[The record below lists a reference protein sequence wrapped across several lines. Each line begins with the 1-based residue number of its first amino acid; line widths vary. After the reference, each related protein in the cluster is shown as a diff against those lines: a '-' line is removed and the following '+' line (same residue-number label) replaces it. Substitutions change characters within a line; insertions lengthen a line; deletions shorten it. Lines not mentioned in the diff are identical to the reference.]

1 MWKRI
6 LFLTLGIAVGGGAG
20 FLGSQY
26 LCSSKSS
33 KSGKSSYSS
42 SNKSYSS
49 NKAGSGN
56 RARAS
61 KSKKSKSSYAAKKNK
76 NIHNAKHKKSKKKKS
91 QNHRADAQSNLS
103 STLASTEV
111 SPVEQQASTPWIS
124 ELSGESARLNM
135 ESVAKKESSCG
146 NGACL
151 ADRDRA
157 ITLVGVVVETNDL
170 APRNAE
176 TLVDGD
182 INMGDGQ
189 SRPALYV
196 Q

>member
-26 LCSSKSS
+26 LCSTKSKTA
-33 KSGKSSYSS
+33 KSSYSS
-42 SNKSYSS
+42 SQKSSS
-49 NKAGSGN
+49 ASK
-56 RARAS
+56 ARAS
-61 KSKKSKSSYAAKKNK
+61 QSKKSRSSYASKKNK
-76 NIHNAKHKKSKKKKS
+76 NIHQAKQKKSKKKKS
-91 QNHRADAQSNLS
+91 RNHRAETS
-103 STLASTEV
+103 SSVSSILASTEV
-111 SPVEQQASTPWIS
+111 SPIDQQASTPWIS
-124 ELSGESARLNM
+124 ELSGDSARLNM
-135 ESVAKKESSCG
+135 ESASNKDASCA

-151 ADRDRA
+151 AERDRS

-189 SRPALYV
+189 SRPAFYV